1 MLNLQTILAD
11 VNAGPG
17 PAVLATRVEG
27 PDAGTRLLGHGLPA
41 EDVLATG
48 GCRLA
53 QDGGGALLLERLV
66 PRKLPPWLNF
76 GAQVLDKG
84 KSCVLVTVCA
94 VGGDVPFALGDHF
107 AYDERNHGLL
117 PMDGK
122 VSLELQRL
130 CEAARLDG
138 VPCRRN
144 LAVAGGRLEV
154 LLEPL
159 SPAVVPTV
167 ILAAGASR
175 RLGSPK
181 QLVVLEGETLLR
193 RIARTALAGGGPV
206 TVVTGCRAAD
216 MAATLEGLPV
226 RVLENPGW
234 EEGMASS
241 IRAGAAALPPDASGV
256 LLLLCDQP
264 AVNPGLLARLQAAHR
279 AEPQA
284 VVACAYGG
292 TAGVPTLIPARHF
305 PRLLALRGDQGAR
318 GLLREEGAVLIPFPE
333 GEADV
338 DGPEALLG
346 PLFDGPGR
354 QPS

>member
-1 MLNLQTILAD
+1 MLNLQALLKD

-27 PDAGTRLLGHGLPA
+27 EGLGTRLLEAGPDA
-41 EDVLATG
+41 QEVLATG
-48 GCRLA
+48 ACRLA
-53 QDGGGALLLERLV
+53 GTVLLERLT

-76 GAQVLDKG
+76 CTQVLDKG
-84 KSCVLVTVCA
+84 KRCVLVTVCA
-94 VGGDVPFALGDHF
+94 LAGEVSFALGDHF

-130 CEAARLDG
+130 CEAARAEG
-138 VPCRRN
+138 IPVRVV
-144 LAVAGGRLEV
+144 LAVPGGSLEL

-159 SPAVVPTV
+159 VPAVVPVV

-175 RLGSPK
+175 RLGHPK
-181 QLVVLEGETLLR
+181 QLVVLDGETLLR
-193 RIARTALAGGGPV
+193 RIARTALSGGGPV

-216 MAATLEGLPV
+216 MGATLDGLPV
-226 RVLENPGW
+226 TILENPAW

-241 IRAGAAALPPDASGV
+241 IRAGVAALAPGTSGV

-264 AVNPGLLARLQAAHR
+264 AVDAELLSRLQAAHR
-279 AEPQA
+279 ADPEA
-284 VVACAYGG
+284 VVACGYGG
-292 TAGVPTLIPARHF
+292 TLGVPTLIPARHF
-305 PRLLALRGDQGAR
+305 SRLLALAGDEGAR
-318 GLLREEGAVLIPFPE
+318 ALLREGGAVAVPFPA

-338 DGPEALLG
+338 DGPEALLN
-346 PLFDGPGR
+346 PVFKDQAPW
-354 QPS
+354 S